1 MTKPFRQVGL
11 AVLAVAL
18 VLGVAACGKSSSSSS
33 SSSGSAAGSSSSST
47 SQASSSI
54 QMGPGVTAK
63 TINLG
68 VLSDLSGV
76 FAALG
81 KPLTQAQQLYW
92 QQQDAAGGVC
102 GRQVKLIV
110 GDHGY
115 NPQKAVT
122 LYRGMSGNILALQ
135 QLLGSPVV
143 AALLPTIAQ
152 DNMYTEV
159 AGWPGD
165 LLNNK
170 FVQITGATYDIEAIN
185 GVDYLVKRGLL
196 KKGDSVGDVYF
207 VGDFGQ
213 NALAGTEYAASK
225 DGLKVVK
232 QEITPTA
239 TDLSAQVAAFKQA
252 NVKAIVASA
261 APPQIASLAGVAHA
275 SGLNVPIISNGP
287 GFAPQLLATPVLPAL
302 KANLYLVTSLAPPS
316 LSQPGVEAVTKTW
329 THAYPKSPP
338 AAVSVIVGWAQ
349 GQIMK
354 TVLQKACANKQL
366 TRQGV
371 LAAFRQLGSVD
382 TGGLV
387 AGPLNYSAIGQPPE
401 RAVYIAR
408 VAASLPGGTKSV
420 GVFESANARSYQEGK

>member
-1 MTKPFRQVGL
+1 MTRACWRAIL
-11 AVLAVAL
+11 VAL
-18 VLGVAACGKSSSSSS
+18 AATLALGLAACGKSSSNNS
-33 SSSGSAAGSSSSST
+33 SSSGGGSSSGSSGG
-47 SQASSSI
+47 I
-54 QMGPGVTAK
+54 QTGPGVTGK

-76 FAALG
+76 FAPLG
-81 KPLTQAQQLYW
+81 KPLTQSQQLYW
-92 QQQDAAGGVC
+92 QTQNQAGGVC
-102 GRQVKLIV
+102 GRKVNLIV

-122 LYRGMSGNILALQ
+122 LYRGMSSNVLALQ

-143 AALLPTIAQ
+143 AALLPTIQQ
-152 DNMYTEV
+152 DNIYTEV
-159 AGWPGD
+159 AGWPGS

-185 GVDYLVKRGLL
+185 GIDYLVKQGLL
-196 KKGDSVGDVYF
+196 KKGDAVGDVYF

-213 NALAGTEYAASK
+213 NALAGTQYAAAHN
-225 DGLKVVK
+225 GLKVVT
-232 QEITPTA
+232 QQITPTA
-239 TDLSAQVAAFKQA
+239 TDLSSQVAAFKQA
-252 NVKAIVASA
+252 GVKAIVASA

-287 GFAPQLLATPVLPAL
+287 GFAPQLLATPVAPAL

-316 LSQPGVEAVTKTW
+316 LSEPAVAAVTQTW
-329 THAYPKSPP
+329 TSSYPKDPP
-338 AAVSVIVGWAQ
+338 AAVSVIVGWAE

-354 TVLQKACANKQL
+354 AVLQKACDSKQL

-371 LAAFRQLGSVD
+371 LNAFHQLSSID

-387 AGPLNYSAIGQPPE
+387 AGPLSYASVGQPPE

-408 VAASLPGGTKSV
+408 VDAKAPGGTRSV
-420 GVFESANARSYQEGK
+420 GVFESANAKSYHEGQ